1 MPGEPQADNLT
12 GAPGVRSVSQVLW
25 ETAGSCL
32 IVYDAGRRIL
42 AMNPMAEAAY
52 RPLGLGVGDVVHTG
66 LAQVVTSVDGSRRY
80 LDHERPIER
89 ALAGEVAPEELYEV
103 LFQGETQRRRIA
115 FAAYPVVLD
124 DGGRGALVSWNDLTE
139 SYRAALAKRDEV
151 TDLGQLL
158 EGASDYAILMLDAA
172 GHVATW
178 SRAAERLHGYTG
190 VEAIGMPYSNFF
202 HEADRAAGLPE
213 QILSSAVARGKVQIE
228 GRRVRRD
235 GSVFWAHGV
244 VTAMRDD
251 RGQLRGFVKVTHD
264 VTERRAI
271 EHAVVQLNQELKE
284 LNERLEERVAERT
297 VRLERQAADL
307 AAVNAEL
314 EAFSYSVSHDLRAP
328 LRAMSGFA
336 RIIEQEYGAQL
347 PPEAHRYLGKVTDNA
362 KQMGVLIDAL
372 LSFSRMQ
379 RQELHLAPVDMTA
392 LVRDCWSMLSDAREE
407 RTVEFLLHDL
417 PPADGDRRLIQ
428 QVWLNLL
435 DNALKF
441 TSRTENARIEVDAE
455 TGAGEG
461 ADTVTYRVRDNG
473 AGFDMRYVAKIGQVF
488 QRLHH
493 PEEFPGVGIGLA
505 LVQRIV
511 QRHGGR
517 LVAGGEPG
525 AGATVGFTLT
535 PPALPHHDRPDQ
547 EKRHGMDAFA
557 AADR

>member
-1 MPGEPQADNLT
+1 MPGEDQPPAEVTVPRDV
-12 GAPGVRSVSQVLW
+12 AQVLW
-25 ETAGSCL
+25 DTADSCM
-32 IVYDAGRRIL
+32 IVYDADRRIRRMNAL
-42 AMNPMAEAAY
+42 AAAAFTP
-52 RPLGLGVGDVVHTG
+52 RGLGVGDVVG
-66 LAQVVTSVDGSRRY
+66 PGVAQVVTSADGSRRY
-80 LDHERPIER
+80 ADDERPLDR
-89 ALAGEVAPEELYEV
+89 ALRGEVAAEQVYDVLYE
-103 LFQGETQRRRIA
+103 GETQRRRMSA
-115 FAAYPVVLD
+115 AAYPVMLES
-124 DGGRGALVSWNDLTE
+124 GPGALVTWHDLTE
-139 SYRAALAKRDEV
+139 SYRTAQAHRDEMK
-151 TDLGQLL
+151 DLGQLL
-158 EGASDYAILMLDAA
+158 EGASDYAILMLDPA
-172 GHVATW
+172 GRVSTW
-178 SRAAERLHGYTG
+178 SRAAERVHGYTA
-190 VEAIGMPYSNFF
+190 VEAIGMPYGTFF

-213 QILSSAVARGKVQIE
+213 QILASAAARGKVQVE

-235 GSVFWAHGV
+235 GSVFWAHGA
-244 VTAMRDD
+244 VTVMRDE
-251 RGQLRGFVKVTHD
+251 RGQVRGFVKVTHD

-297 VRLERQAADL
+297 VRLEQQAADL

-379 RQELHLAPVDMTA
+379 RQQLHQAPIDMTA
-392 LVRDCWSMLSDAREE
+392 LVRDCWAMLADGLEE
-407 RTVEFLLHDL
+407 RPVEFLVHEL

-435 DNALKF
+435 DNAIKF
-441 TSRTENARIEVDAE
+441 TSRVEHPRIEVCGE
-455 TGAGEG
+455 TGTGEG
-461 ADTVTYRVRDNG
+461 AEHEVTYLVRDNG
-473 AGFDMRYVAKIGQVF
+473 AGFDMRYAAKIGQVF

-493 PEEFPGVGIGLA
+493 AEEFEGVGIGLA
-505 LVQRIV
+505 LAQRIV

-517 LVAGGEPG
+517 LVATGEPG
-525 AGATVGFTLT
+525 VGAGVGFTLT
-535 PPALPHHDRPDQ
+535 RPTLNTHTRPDQ